1 MMKTRPVKADNIE
14 TGFRRGCIRVWGRI
28 FTFYGPLDLVF
39 SGAKVIET
47 GFRRGCIPVLAR
59 FVLSTVP

>member
-1 MMKTRPVKADNIE
+1 MKTRPVKADNIE

-47 GFRRGCIPVLAR
+47 RSRGP
-59 FVLSTVP
+59 